1 MPLKSLLVSN
11 EARVNTYTTDVQ
23 ANAAV
28 TVLASGQSV
37 VTWTS
42 IGQDGS
48 LHGVYAQQ
56 YDAGGNAVGG
66 EFRVNTYTNNAQT
79 TSRIA
84 ALNDGGYVIVWHS
97 IGQDGS
103 GYGVYGQRF
112 DAGGLRVG
120 GEFHI
125 STGMLTYDQ
134 GAPKVAALAD
144 GGFIVAWEQSEPD
157 NVGSDIYAQRF
168 NASGAAVGG
177 NVMIDGGDAN
187 GLQTVPAVA
196 GLPNG
201 GYVVVWGTNVAPGT
215 EGTDIAGRVYDASG
229 TPVGPAFQVNS
240 FLAPGSA
247 VANDSDPNVA
257 ALEGGGF
264 VVTWN
269 STNHDGSGS
278 GVYGQRFD
286 AAGTPIGSEFQLSTY
301 TTGDQTDAW
310 VSALAGGGFVAAW
323 TSSGQ
328 DGSGKG
334 VYAQRFSQDGVKVGG
349 EFRLSDVTAGDQV
362 RPRVAARPDGGF
374 VVAYESPDANS
385 SGVYY
390 RTFSASTL
398 APIVSANEVETSVNT
413 TLNASVLVSQGHA
426 QGPQYA
432 QGGLQQVSY
441 YEFVDLDDR
450 TDSGYFTINGVGQQA
465 GKVIHVSAEQIGSL
479 RYISGATPNQN
490 DFLVR
495 VFDGIHLS
503 NWSEGTVVGYA
514 PSETLTATAQS
525 RVNTYTTDVQA
536 NAAVTVLA
544 SGQSVVTWTSIG
556 QDGSLHGVYAQQYDA
571 GGNAVGGEFR
581 VNTYTNNAQTTSR
594 IAALNDGG
602 YVIVWHSIGQD
613 GSGYGV
619 YGQRFDAGGLRV
631 GGEFHIST
639 GMLTYDQGAPKVA
652 ALADGGFIVAWEQ
665 SEPDNVGSD
674 IYAQR
679 FNASGAAVGGN
690 VMIDGGDANGL
701 QTVPAVAG
709 LPNGG
714 YVVVWGTNVAPGTE
728 GTDIAGRVYDAS
740 GTPVGPAFQVNS
752 FLAPGSAVAN
762 DSDPNVAALEGGGFV
777 VTWNSTNHDGSG
789 SGVYGQRF
797 DAAGTPIG
805 SEFQLSTYTT
815 GDQTDAWVSALA
827 GGGFVAAWTSSGQD
841 GSGKGVYA
849 QRFSQDGVKVGGE
862 FRLSDVT
869 AGDQVRPR
877 VAARPDGGFVVAYE
891 SPDASSSGV
900 YRRVF
905 SATTPDPVP
914 YAVVHAPAGGGT
926 ASGSAMSDRIIGG
939 PGADTLLGGASRD
952 VLYGADGA
960 DVLDGQGGDDLLV
973 GGAGNDIYI
982 VSDTGDVVLELPNEG
997 HDEVRTSLAIYG
1009 LGNDIED
1016 LRYSGSGHFT
1026 GVGNTL
1032 NNLIVGGSGNDTLDG
1047 GFGSDTLVGGSGND
1061 IYVVDNVGDVVT
1073 ELAGEG
1079 VDEIRVTLAAYTL
1092 GTNLEN
1098 LSYIGGGNFAGTGNG
1113 LDNMIVGGG
1122 GNDTLF
1128 GLEGADTLFGNAG
1141 QDWLDGGMGADSLL
1155 GGLGNDTYIIDDIG
1169 DVVVELAGQGSDT
1182 VRSAID
1188 YTLGTNVE
1196 ALVLTGGA
1204 LTGTGNA
1211 LNNNLIGTA
1220 AANTLIGLDGNDTLN
1235 GGAGADTLI
1244 GGTGNDTYVIDNVG
1258 DVLIELPGE
1267 GTDTVQS
1274 SISYTLL
1281 ADFENLT
1288 LTGSAAIAGT
1298 GNAANNLLTGNG
1310 AANLL
1315 TGLEGDDT
1323 LNGGG
1328 GADTLIG
1335 GTGNDTYVVD
1345 NVGDM
1350 VTELAGEG
1358 IDTVNASIGWTLGA
1372 NIDNLTLT
1380 GSVAISATGNELNN
1394 VLTGNGGA
1402 NLLDGGLGAD
1412 SMAGGAGND
1421 VYIVD
1426 DAGDVVTEL
1435 AGQGSDEVRTS
1446 LSSYLLGANVEALTS
1461 TGTGDFTGTGNA
1473 LDNRLTGGLGN
1484 DTLSGGDGADTLD
1497 GGAGSNLL
1505 IGGAGNDVYLVGN
1518 LGDQVVE
1525 LAGEG
1530 IDEVR
1535 TALTGYTLTEGVETL
1550 TYTGTAAFAGTGNAL
1565 DNLIAGGTGTDT
1577 LDGGLG
1583 ADTLIG
1589 GLGDDVYVV
1598 DSVGDT
1604 VIEGVDAG
1612 IDEVRTTLSAF
1623 TLGDN
1628 MERLVFQGGDASGI
1642 GNGLDNWLA
1651 GNVGNDTLDGGAG
1664 NDTLLGGLGN
1674 DVLTGG
1680 SGADLFAFAS
1690 GDGLDTITDFDAAQ
1704 GDRIGLAAGQAYSV
1718 DINASGD
1725 AVIVYGTSDIVTL
1738 VGIQPAAV
1746 SSAWFVTL

>member
-1 MPLKSLLVSN
+1 M
-11 EARVNTYTTDVQ
+11 
-23 ANAAV
+23 
-28 TVLASGQSV
+28 
-37 VTWTS
+37 
-42 IGQDGS
+42 
-48 LHGVYAQQ
+48 
-56 YDAGGNAVGG
+56 
-66 EFRVNTYTNNAQT
+66 
-79 TSRIA
+79 
-84 ALNDGGYVIVWHS
+84 
-97 IGQDGS
+97 
-103 GYGVYGQRF
+103 
-112 DAGGLRVG
+112 
-120 GEFHI
+120 
-125 STGMLTYDQ
+125 
-134 GAPKVAALAD
+134 
-144 GGFIVAWEQSEPD
+144 
-157 NVGSDIYAQRF
+157 
-168 NASGAAVGG
+168 
-177 NVMIDGGDAN
+177 
-187 GLQTVPAVA
+187 
-196 GLPNG
+196 
-201 GYVVVWGTNVAPGT
+201 
-215 EGTDIAGRVYDASG
+215 
-229 TPVGPAFQVNS
+229 
-240 FLAPGSA
+240 
-247 VANDSDPNVA
+247 
-257 ALEGGGF
+257 
-264 VVTWN
+264 
-269 STNHDGSGS
+269 
-278 GVYGQRFD
+278 
-286 AAGTPIGSEFQLSTY
+286 
-301 TTGDQTDAW
+301 
-310 VSALAGGGFVAAW
+310 
-323 TSSGQ
+323 
-328 DGSGKG
+328 
-334 VYAQRFSQDGVKVGG
+334 
-349 EFRLSDVTAGDQV
+349 
-362 RPRVAARPDGGF
+362 
-374 VVAYESPDANS
+374 
-385 SGVYY
+385 
-390 RTFSASTL
+390 
-398 APIVSANEVETSVNT
+398 
-413 TLNASVLVSQGHA
+413 
-426 QGPQYA
+426 
-432 QGGLQQVSY
+432 
-441 YEFVDLDDR
+441 
-450 TDSGYFTINGVGQQA
+450 
-465 GKVIHVSAEQIGSL
+465 
-479 RYISGATPNQN
+479 
-490 DFLVR
+490 
-495 VFDGIHLS
+495 
-503 NWSEGTVVGYA
+503 
-514 PSETLTATAQS
+514 
-525 RVNTYTTDVQA
+525 
-536 NAAVTVLA
+536 
-544 SGQSVVTWTSIG
+544 
-556 QDGSLHGVYAQQYDA
+556 
-571 GGNAVGGEFR
+571 
-581 VNTYTNNAQTTSR
+581 
-594 IAALNDGG
+594 
-602 YVIVWHSIGQD
+602 
-613 GSGYGV
+613 
-619 YGQRFDAGGLRV
+619 
-631 GGEFHIST
+631 
-639 GMLTYDQGAPKVA
+639 
-652 ALADGGFIVAWEQ
+652 
-665 SEPDNVGSD
+665 
-674 IYAQR
+674 
-679 FNASGAAVGGN
+679 
-690 VMIDGGDANGL
+690 
-701 QTVPAVAG
+701 
-709 LPNGG
+709 
-714 YVVVWGTNVAPGTE
+714 
-728 GTDIAGRVYDAS
+728 
-740 GTPVGPAFQVNS
+740 
-752 FLAPGSAVAN
+752 
-762 DSDPNVAALEGGGFV
+762 
-777 VTWNSTNHDGSG
+777 
-789 SGVYGQRF
+789 
-797 DAAGTPIG
+797 
-805 SEFQLSTYTT
+805 
-815 GDQTDAWVSALA
+815 
-827 GGGFVAAWTSSGQD
+827 
-841 GSGKGVYA
+841 
-849 QRFSQDGVKVGGE
+849 
-862 FRLSDVT
+862 SDVT